1 MELTDRHA
9 ECGVLDQVI
18 GAVRSGESR
27 ALVLHG
33 EAGVGK
39 TALLDYLA
47 GQAHDCRVTRVSGVQ
62 SDRSTRRC
70 GISWWLRPMATHSPC
85 WSCRGG

>member
-1 MELTDRHA
+1 MHGPADLLGWRRAAELTGRHA

-47 GQAHDCRVTRVSGVQ
+47 
-62 SDRSTRRC
+62 DRRTTA
-70 GISWWLRPMATHSPC
+70 G
-85 WSCRGG
+85 